1 MTTDSGQGETSVAST
16 NSGTSLPTSVSPSTT
31 SAFRVVTPKPKMA
44 SCSEDDDSIATNNNE
59 QSSENVRKDEHH
71 IELDEAHPKSPQPFT
86 WPRKPDMLPFLS
98 LCSRYPSGPWA
109 GLLQQSIKER
119 QGFGSDEISF
129 GIHRLMESP
138 PQDKSPS
145 SVSGDEAL
153 LSPSSSSSN
162 ATNSTTTNANT
173 NNTLNNDK
181 TPSLKSSSAFSPW
194 NHPQLSGRL
203 GTLSSHTH
211 GVPNSPTSKDY
222 QPQQPNKH
230 QSHHHPHSHHPHH
243 QPLQHPRQSEEMS
256 PGKMDEDMEV
266 QVDDDD
272 DDDDEDGVNISSES
286 QGITTN
292 TTHLTIKPGTPSKSS
307 LFSVSSLLGDSPSSP
322 STPPSPKQGANDK
335 EKDEITPAELASR
348 SFFYPALTL
357 DMLNKNRLAAVA
369 DYLSSSGGN
378 RHTLPP
384 PPSLPP
390 SVPPFPFFPAAF
402 TSLAAMKVVSD
413 SNRNLTPSFPF
424 PFPGFPNPGSMGNC
438 PDPSEISARLRS
450 LAGASSNN
458 NHLINPLLESA
469 IPTTVSSPTTG
480 DPIGQYR
487 SLPLAGDIYSCMKC
501 DKIFSTPHGLEVH
514 ARRAH
519 NGKRPY
525 ACELCN
531 KTFGHEISLTQHRAV
546 HNSEKTFSYTRPYP
560 CQYCGKRFHQKSD
573 MKKHTYIHTGEKP
586 HKCVVCGKAFSQSSN
601 LITHSR
607 KHSGFK
613 PFNCDLCGRS
623 FQRKVDLRRHKETQ
637 HTDLRVLP
645 PSSHHGRPGHASN
658 DGPSAPPSSLAHHLS
673 PFPPLMSYRNHL
685 LNGPPSLATSLPLPL
700 PQGFGTPLQMSSPQ
714 ITSQLLERTA

>member
-1 MTTDSGQGETSVAST
+1 MTTDSSQNEPATAS
-16 NSGTSLPTSVSPSTT
+16 NSSIPASVSPSMT
-31 SAFRVVTPKPKMA
+31 SAFKVVTPKVKLGP
-44 SCSEDDDSIATNNNE
+44 SSHIEDDDSMATNNNE
-59 QSSENVRKDEHH
+59 QSSEHVRKDDRVER
-71 IELDEAHPKSPQPFT
+71 IGLGLSEADGKGPQQFN

-119 QGFGSDEISF
+119 QAMGAADEISF

-153 LSPSSSSSN
+153 LSPSSSSS
-162 ATNSTTTNANT
+162 TT

-181 TPSLKSSSAFSPW
+181 TPSLNSSSAFSPW
-194 NHPQLSGRL
+194 NQPQLTVPGRRL
-203 GTLSSHTH
+203 LDHDPH
-211 GVPNSPTSKDY
+211 P
-222 QPQQPNKH
+222 
-230 QSHHHPHSHHPHH
+230 PHSRHGS
-243 QPLQHPRQSEEMS
+243 PL
-256 PGKMDEDMEV
+256 KMDEDMDV

-272 DDDDEDGVNISSES
+272 EEEDGANVNSTSGTDGPVGGGS
-286 QGITTN
+286 HGRA
-292 TTHLTIKPGTPSKSS
+292 THLPTTTKPSGASKSS

-322 STPPSPKQGANDK
+322 SSPPPPRQGPHDK

-348 SFFYPALTL
+348 SFLYPALTL

-369 DYLSSSGGN
+369 DYLSSSGN
-378 RHTLPP
+378 RPTLP
-384 PPSLPP
+384 PPSLPHAL
-390 SVPPFPFFPAAF
+390 PPFPFFPAAF

-424 PFPGFPNPGSMGNC
+424 PGFPGFPCPTSM
-438 PDPSEISARLRS
+438 PSNLEPADLSARLRN
-450 LAGASSNN
+450 LAGVSSNG
-458 NHLINPLLESA
+458 NHLLNPLLDSA

-501 DKIFSTPHGLEVH
+501 EKIFSTPHGLEVH

-546 HNSEKTFSYTRPYP
+546 HNSEKTFSCKQCGKSFKRSSTLSTHLLIHSDTRPYP

-573 MKKHTYIHTGEKP
+573 MKKHTYIHT
-586 HKCVVCGKAFSQSSN
+586 
-601 LITHSR
+601 
-607 KHSGFK
+607 
-613 PFNCDLCGRS
+613 
-623 FQRKVDLRRHKETQ
+623 
-637 HTDLRVLP
+637 
-645 PSSHHGRPGHASN
+645 
-658 DGPSAPPSSLAHHLS
+658 
-673 PFPPLMSYRNHL
+673 
-685 LNGPPSLATSLPLPL
+685 
-700 PQGFGTPLQMSSPQ
+700 
-714 ITSQLLERTA
+714 

>member
-230 QSHHHPHSHHPHH
+230 H
-243 QPLQHPRQSEEMS
+243 
-256 PGKMDEDMEV
+256 
-266 QVDDDD
+266 
-272 DDDDEDGVNISSES
+272 
-286 QGITTN
+286 
-292 TTHLTIKPGTPSKSS
+292 

-546 HNSEKTFSYTRPYP
+546 HNSEKTFSCKQCGKSFKRSSTLSTHLLIHSDTRPYP

-573 MKKHTYIHTGEKP
+573 MKKHTYIHTANLP
-586 HKCVVCGKAFSQSSN
+586 ISSH
-601 LITHSR
+601 THGSIPV
-607 KHSGFK
+607 SN
-613 PFNCDLCGRS
+613 PS
-623 FQRKVDLRRHKETQ
+623 TVIYRKVDLRRHKETQ

>member
-230 QSHHHPHSHHPHH
+230 H
-243 QPLQHPRQSEEMS
+243 
-256 PGKMDEDMEV
+256 
-266 QVDDDD
+266 
-272 DDDDEDGVNISSES
+272 
-286 QGITTN
+286 
-292 TTHLTIKPGTPSKSS
+292 

-546 HNSEKTFSYTRPYP
+546 HNSEKTFSCKQCGKSFKRSSTLSTHLLIHSDTRPYP

-573 MKKHTYIHTGEKP
+573 MKKHTYIHTGKRKVDLRR
-586 HKCVVCGKAFSQSSN
+586 HKETQ
-601 LITHSR
+601 
-607 KHSGFK
+607 HSGFK